1 MKEKWE
7 RLEVCVIPYRNEVA
21 KTKNACVLADI
32 DQLQNSF
39 EELQASLGQLLRAR
53 EQRVIREE
61 VEQLQA
67 KIFFA

>member
-1 MKEKWE
+1 
-7 RLEVCVIPYRNEVA
+7 
-21 KTKNACVLADI
+21 LADI